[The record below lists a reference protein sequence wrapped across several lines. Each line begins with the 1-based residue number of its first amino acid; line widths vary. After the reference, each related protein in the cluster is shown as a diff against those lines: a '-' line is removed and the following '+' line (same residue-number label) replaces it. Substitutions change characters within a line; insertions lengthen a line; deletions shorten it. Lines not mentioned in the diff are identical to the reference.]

1 MMDKSCCG
9 TGGWAGKWDPFTR
22 LCYQF
27 GMLLGVDEFA
37 QEQGYLVTKH
47 RLSQRLSVGF
57 GLVWGKPVVVDDTKG
72 TLTVGPLYALDE
84 LGRELWVKDPCTID
98 LNGWLRE
105 NPEVDDKTPI
115 YVTIAYA
122 PCCVAPIPAVAAPC
136 DDSASPTMP
145 SRVRES
151 ISVCL
156 GRDLPPAAIDLSDT
170 PPPSK
175 TDPDQAARWKTFVQ
189 LLSDDAAR
197 PLLLAT
203 VTSKPV
209 NRADTTNV
217 QNLSVLTQN
226 DALPRITIVLGA
238 PVSAFALAKTPAPL
252 VGEEDAAAFRV
263 VAVDLDTATKELTVR
278 FNLAPAAATKD
289 SFKVQMYAVPA
300 AGTFAAPTALV
311 NGAPK
316 FDASDNQL
324 LRVPLTA
331 LPDKGKPVRVTVA
344 GAGDAAVLGWDG
356 RALLAVNNGADFVF
370 TFTP

>member
-1 MMDKSCCG
+1 MDKSCCG
-9 TGGWAGKWDPFTR
+9 TGVWAGKWDPFTR

-136 DDSASPTMP
+136 DDAASPTMP

-151 ISVCL
+151 VAVCL

-170 PPPSK
+170 PPPSNAE
-175 TDPDQAARWKTFVQ
+175 PDQAARWKTFVQ
-189 LLSDDAAR
+189 LLSDDADR

-203 VTSKPV
+203 VISKPV

-217 QNLSVLTQN
+217 QNVSVLTQN
-226 DALPRITIVLGA
+226 DALPRITVALGA

-252 VGEEDAAAFRV
+252 LGEEDAAAFRV
-263 VAVDLDTATKELTVR
+263 VAIDLDPSTTELTVR
-278 FNLAPAAATKD
+278 FNLAPVAAIKD
-289 SFKVQMYAVPA
+289 SFKVQVYTLARGA
-300 AGTFAAPTALV
+300 FATQQALV
-311 NGAPK
+311 RGAPQVDPK
-316 FDASDNQL
+316 NAHL

-344 GAGDAAVLGWDG
+344 GTGDAAVLGWDG
-356 RALLAVNNGADFVF
+356 HALLAVNNGADSVF

>member
-1 MMDKSCCG
+1 MMHKSCCG
-9 TGGWAGKWDPFTR
+9 TGAWAGKWDPFTR

-115 YVTIAYA
+115 YVTIAYS

-151 ISVCL
+151 VSVCL

-170 PPPSK
+170 PSPTAS
-175 TDPDQAARWKTFVQ
+175 DPDQAARWKTFVQ
-189 LLSDDAAR
+189 LLSDDVDR

-203 VTSKPV
+203 VTSRPV
-209 NRADTTNV
+209 NRADMANV

-226 DALPRITIVLGA
+226 DALPRITVALGA
-238 PVSAFALAKTPAPL
+238 PVRAFALAKTPALL
-252 VGEEDAAAFRV
+252 VGEEDAASFRV
-263 VAVDLDTATKELTVR
+263 VAVDLDPATKELTVR
-278 FNLAPAAATKD
+278 FNLAPVAATKD
-289 SFKVQMYAVPA
+289 SFKVLMYKVPA
-300 AGTFAAPTALV
+300 AGAFAPSKALV
-311 NGAPK
+311 DGDPK
-316 FDASDNQL
+316 FDPSDPQL
-324 LRVPLTA
+324 LRIPLTA
-331 LPDKGKPVRVTVA
+331 LPDKGKPVRVTVV

-356 RALLAVNNGADFVF
+356 RALLAVNTGADCVF